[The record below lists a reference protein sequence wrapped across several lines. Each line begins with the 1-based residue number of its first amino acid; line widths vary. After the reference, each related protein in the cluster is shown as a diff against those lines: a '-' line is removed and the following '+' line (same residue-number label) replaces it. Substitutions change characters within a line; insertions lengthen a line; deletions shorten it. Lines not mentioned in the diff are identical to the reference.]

1 MSDDVLFAT
10 YYKNLATEYDAV
22 LYGNDNTVRYPL
34 VNVNDLFNS
43 DITGGYSDLRYEYII
58 KGTNSLNKAY
68 YTGKYSSSSDSYR
81 ETVENPMVPIIR
93 LSEVCYML
101 AEIALENN
109 DISGAIQYLTE
120 VRNARGAYR
129 TITAATTEKVLDE
142 IILDMRK
149 DLMAEGQLFFMYKR
163 LNMEKVVNS
172 SNTSLYR
179 NMRDGYVIPIPTSE
193 SPF

>member
-1 MSDDVLFAT
+1 
-10 YYKNLATEYDAV
+10 
-22 LYGNDNTVRYPL
+22 
-34 VNVNDLFNS
+34 
-43 DITGGYSDLRYEYII
+43 
-58 KGTNSLNKAY
+58 
-68 YTGKYSSSSDSYR
+68 
-81 ETVENPMVPIIR
+81 
-93 LSEVCYML
+93 ML